1 MSIFDLNRKGMY
13 DPLDYRLSDMNR
25 LEPKKGRLL
34 ISDPFLP
41 DPYFKR
47 SVVLIA
53 DHTKEG
59 SLGFILNKPLEISL
73 NDTELKLD
81 GLNHQMHF
89 GGPVQSTDL
98 FYIHRKGETIEGST
112 PIDAGVSWGG
122 DFKIVETMLKDGTL
136 TEKDIRFYVGYSGW
150 EATQLEREISEDS
163 WLVVEYDLKGIF
175 TTHSENLWKDIL
187 GNMDDDLSILST
199 FPEDPNMN

>member
-1 MSIFDLNRKGMY
+1 MSTF
-13 DPLDYRLSDMNR
+13 DPLDYRLSELNH

-47 SVVLIA
+47 SVVLLV
-53 DHTKEG
+53 DHNEKG

-73 NDTELKLD
+73 GDTELKID
-81 GLNHQMHF
+81 NGQFSMHF

-98 FYIHRKGETIEGST
+98 FYIHNKGEQVEGSSAVK
-112 PIDAGVSWGG
+112 DGLFWGG
-122 DFKIVETMLKDGTL
+122 DFKIIEAMIKDGTL
-136 TEKDIRFYVGYSGW
+136 RENDIRFFVGYSGW
-150 EATQLEREISEDS
+150 EANQLDKEIKEDS
-163 WLVVEYDLKGIF
+163 WLVHETDLTDIF
-175 TTHSENLWKDIL
+175 HSDSENLWKNIL
-187 GNMDDDLSILST
+187 RELDSEISILST